1 MLCTLVDEPF
11 DNPAWLFEPKYDGL
25 RVLGRFDGRELT
37 LLSRNQAPQNLQFPD
52 VVAALRDGLTRPAVV
67 DGEVVCFDERGHSS
81 FRSLQQRFHLK
92 NAREVEARMRQYPAY
107 LYLFDVLHVDGY
119 DVTTL
124 PLNER
129 KELLRRLVRWSDRVR
144 WTEFQAGEGRAL
156 WRQACR
162 EGSEGIIGKHRD
174 SPYVA
179 ARSPWWVKIKCVGR
193 QEFVIGGFT
202 DPQRSRVGLGA
213 LLVGYY
219 GDDGRRLI
227 YAGKVGTGYTRETL
241 LDLRERLGRLEQR
254 LSPFD
259 EGRPPAGPQVHW
271 VRPRLAA
278 EIAFGEW
285 TQHGLLRQPRFE
297 GLRPDKRP
305 EECRRERP
313 RHKPEARAKADV
325 PSAPIPQPTRPSPG
339 ETTMA
344 LEEYDAKRDFHK
356 TPEPPARPARPHR
369 RPIFVVQEHHASRLH
384 YDFRLEADGVLKSW
398 AVPKQPSMDPAQKRL
413 AVHVEDHPLAYA
425 DFEGTIPE
433 GQYGAG
439 HVTVWDSGTYDNLLA
454 DKPVPQTTTEGIEAG
469 RLEFALHGKKLRG
482 RFALIRMR
490 GKGRGKDNWLLIKMK
505 DELARP
511 EVASGARSPERRA
524 REAKTLP
531 RPALHTPRS
540 ALHARGGVT
549 VTSPDKTMYP
559 EEGITK
565 GEVFEFYRRIGPRLL
580 PFLRDRPATL
590 ERLPEGLG
598 DGRATHFWQ
607 KNTPASYPDWIPRAE
622 LPSEQGKAVN
632 YALVNDLDTLLYL
645 VNQGTLT
652 FHVWFS
658 RVEDL
663 DRPDFVLFD
672 LDPGPA
678 PFADVVAVA
687 NELHGLLKEEG
698 SRAYVK
704 TSGKTGLHVLV
715 PWDAEGGY
723 DEARHWAE
731 RVAGRV
737 VEALPE
743 RATTERS
750 KAKRRGRVYV
760 DVMQNARGRHA
771 VPPYVLRAVPGATV
785 STPLRWDEVTPRLDP
800 GQFTLRTIFR
810 RLARLKRDPMAGLL
824 TAHGEVVKR

>member
-1 MLCTLVDEPF
+1 MLCTLVAEPF
-11 DNPAWLFEPKYDGL
+11 DNPAWTFEPKYDGL

-37 LLSRNQAPQNLQFPD
+37 LLSRNQASQNLQFPD
-52 VVAALRDGLTRPAVV
+52 VVAALRDGLDRPAVV
-67 DGEVVCFDERGHSS
+67 DGEVVCFDPRGHSS

-92 NAREVEARMRQYPAY
+92 DAREVEARMKQYPAY

-119 DVTTL
+119 DVTSL
-124 PLNER
+124 PLRER
-129 KELLRRLVRWSDRVR
+129 KELLRRLVHWSDRVR
-144 WTEFQAGEGRAL
+144 WTESQPGEGRAL

-162 EGSEGIIGKHRD
+162 EGDEGIIGKHLD

-219 GDDGRRLI
+219 GEDGRLT
-227 YAGKVGTGYTRETL
+227 YAGKVGTGYTREAL
-241 LDLRERLGRLEQR
+241 LDLRERLDRLAQR
-254 LSPFD
+254 RSPFE
-259 EGRPPAGPQVHW
+259 EGDPPAGPQVHW
-271 VRPRLAA
+271 VQPRLVA

-305 EECRRERP
+305 QECRRERP
-313 RHKPEARAKADV
+313 RSDRQAEV
-325 PSAPIPQPTRPSPG
+325 PAPNQQPAQPSPG
-339 ETTMA
+339 ETKMA
-344 LEEYDAKRDFHK
+344 LEEYQAKRDFHK
-356 TPEPPARPARPHR
+356 TPEPPAKPGRPHR
-369 RPIFVVQEHHASRLH
+369 KPIFVVQEHHATRLH

-413 AVHVEDHPLAYA
+413 AVHVEDHPLSYA

-439 HVTVWDSGTYDNLLA
+439 DVTVWDSGTYDNLLA
-454 DKPVPQTTTEGIEAG
+454 DKPVPQTVAEGVEAG
-469 RLEFALHGKKLRG
+469 RLEFALHGKRLRG

-490 GKGRGKDNWLLIKMK
+490 GRGRGKENWLLIKMK

-511 EVASGARSPERRA
+511 EPGADGRPGRKAAPRRPAKVTPAPPHRRRA
-524 REAKTLP
+524 AE
-531 RPALHTPRS
+531 
-540 ALHARGGVT
+540 GVT
-549 VTSPDKTMYP
+549 FTNPDKVMYP
-559 EEGITK
+559 DAGITK
-565 GEVFEFYRRIGPRLL
+565 GEVVEFYRRIAPHLL

-590 ERLPEGLG
+590 ERFPEGLG
-598 DGRATHFWQ
+598 NGQAPHFWQ

-622 LPSEQGKAVN
+622 LPSEQGRTVN
-632 YALVNDLDTLLYL
+632 YVLVNDRDTLLYL
-645 VNQGTLT
+645 VNQGTRT

-672 LDPGPA
+672 LDPGQA
-678 PFADVVAVA
+678 TFGDAVTVA
-687 NELHGLLKEEG
+687 NELHALLKDEG
-698 SRAYVK
+698 SKAYVK

-715 PWDAEGGY
+715 PWEADGGY
-723 DEARHWAE
+723 DEARAWAL
-731 RVAGRV
+731 RLAGRV
-737 VEALPE
+737 VETLPDQ
-743 RATTERS
+743 ATTERS
-750 KAKRRGRVYV
+750 KAKRARRVYV

-785 STPLRWDEVTPRLDP
+785 STPVRWSEVRPELDP
-800 GQFTLRTIFR
+800 AQFTLKTVFR
-810 RLARLKRDPMAGLL
+810 RLARLKHDPMAGL
-824 TAHGEVVKR
+824 AHAAGGVKA